1 MNREMMATIMT
12 CGMWC
17 GVASAAVDAS
27 LAARLNAM
35 VSTDRLRITHMELA
49 SEPHVAGTPGDER
62 TIGRL
67 MNLFEEAGLETTR
80 HDIWPLLARPVR
92 AEVSIVSPTPRSL
105 AVQEN
110 AVDGD
115 VDSRTSDV
123 GWNAYSGSGVAEG
136 PVVYVNYGTKQDF
149 ERLASMG
156 VSCEGKIV
164 LARYGGN
171 YRGYKV
177 KFAQQAGAIGLI
189 IFTDPAD
196 GGHVSGPVY
205 PIGGYANECHIQR
218 GSVVTMPFQGDPL
231 TPGREATEDAVRD
244 RVEDAPLPRIP
255 SQPIGYGA
263 AKEILAAMRG
273 VAAPKEWQGGL
284 GFEYR
289 LESDG
294 GGEAGVRVRV
304 EVKQERAVMRT
315 ANVIGEIRGT
325 EFPDERVIIGAHH
338 DAWNHGAS
346 DPLSGTIAVIEA
358 ARVFGALAME
368 GIKPRRTLVFAAWG
382 AEEFGIIGSSEWVE
396 GNERMLV
403 EGGVAYINLDMASM
417 GPKFG
422 ASATPSMHGVIL
434 AAAGLVPQAGAA
446 ESTVLEDWT
455 GRTAPRPGLGRR
467 PAIGNIGGG
476 SDHVAF
482 IARAGVACAAFGS
495 GGSAGQSYHSA
506 FDTLPWYWK
515 VVGADYEPAAM
526 VTKMAAMTAAA
537 YAFEA
542 EQPTTPGE
550 YARVGMETLVAA
562 TKAATEAGLDA
573 SRLEPLK
580 VAMAELAFAVRDAGT
595 GMNVAG
601 VMAMDRAWLLPEGG
615 LERRPW
621 FRNAFASP
629 DENSGYGAW
638 VFPLL
643 QAAIERKDAAE
654 WERACV
660 RTLERIEAAKVAA
673 RSREG
678 TRPSPAVLQ
687 GTGRGR

>member
-1 MNREMMATIMT
+1 MMATIVT
-12 CGMWC
+12 CGACC
-17 GVASAAVDAS
+17 GMAFAAVDAS
-27 LAARLNAM
+27 LAERLNAM
-35 VSTDRLRITHMELA
+35 VSTDRLRVTHMELA

-62 TIGRL
+62 TIARL
-67 MNLFEEAGLETTR
+67 MNLFEEAGLQTRR

-92 AEVSIVSPTPRSL
+92 VEVSIVSPTVRSL
-105 AVQEN
+105 AVREN
-110 AVDGD
+110 AAEGD
-115 VDSRTSDV
+115 VDSRTADV

-177 KFAQQAGAIGLI
+177 KFAQQAGAAGVI

-205 PIGGYANECHIQR
+205 PVGGYANECHIQR
-218 GSVVTMPFQGDPL
+218 GSIVTMPFQGDPL

-263 AKEILAAMRG
+263 AREILAAMRG

-294 GGEAGVRVRV
+294 AGEAGVRVRLAV
-304 EVKQERAVMRT
+304 EQERAVMRT

-325 EFPDERVIIGAHH
+325 EFPDQRVIIGAHH

-396 GNERMLV
+396 GNERSLI

-417 GPKFG
+417 GPRFG

-455 GRTAPRPGLGRR
+455 ARTSPRPGMGRR
-467 PAIGNIGGG
+467 PAIGSIGGG

-526 VTKMAAMTAAA
+526 VTRMAMMTAAA
-537 YAFEA
+537 YAYEA
-542 EQPTTPGE
+542 MPPVSPGE
-550 YARVGMETLVAA
+550 YARVGMESLAGA
-562 TKAATEAGLDA
+562 TKAAAEAGLDA
-573 SRLEPLK
+573 SRLEALK
-580 VAMAELAFAVRDAGT
+580 VAILELALAVRDERAD
-595 GMNVAG
+595 VASA
-601 VMAMDRAWLLPEGG
+601 MAMDRAWLLPEGG

-643 QAAIERKDAAE
+643 QAAIERKDGAE
-654 WERACV
+654 WERACA
-660 RTLERIEAAKVAA
+660 RTLERIEAAKEAA
-673 RSREG
+673 K
-678 TRPSPAVLQ
+678 
-687 GTGRGR
+687 GR

>member
-1 MNREMMATIMT
+1 MKRAMVMAMVAAA
-12 CGMWC
+12 CGWAWS
-17 GVASAAVDAS
+17 GAAFAAVDSA
-27 LAARLNAM
+27 LAGRINAM
-35 VSTDRLRITHMELA
+35 VSTDRLRVTHMELA

-62 TIGRL
+62 TIERL
-67 MNLFEEAGLETTR
+67 VNLFEEAGLETRR
-80 HDIWPLLARPVR
+80 HDIWPLLAKPVR
-92 AEVSIVSPTPRSL
+92 VEVSIVSPVARSL

-115 VDSRTSDV
+115 VDSRKSDV

-149 ERLASMG
+149 ERLAALG
-156 VSCEGKIV
+156 VSCKGKV
-164 LARYGGN
+164 ALARYGGN

-177 KFAQQAGAIGLI
+177 KFAQEAGASGII

-196 GGHVSGPVY
+196 GGYVSGPVY
-205 PIGGYANECHIQR
+205 PQGGYANECCIQR
-218 GSVVTMPFQGDPL
+218 GSIVTMPFQGDPL
-231 TPGREATEDAVRD
+231 TPGRDATKDAARD
-244 RVEDAPLPRIP
+244 RVEEAPLPRIP
-255 SQPIGYGA
+255 CQPIGYGA
-263 AKEILAAMRG
+263 AREILAQMKG
-273 VAAPKEWQGGL
+273 GAAPKEWQGGL

-294 GGEAGVRVRV
+294 SGEGGVRVRV
-304 EVKQERAVMRT
+304 EVRQERAVMKT

-325 EFPDERVIIGAHH
+325 EFPDQRVIIGAHH
-338 DAWNHGAS
+338 DAWNHGAA
-346 DPLSGTIAVIEA
+346 DPLCGTIAVVEA
-358 ARVFGALAME
+358 ARVFGALAMQ
-368 GIKPRRTLVFAAWG
+368 GIKPRRTLVFAAWA

-396 GNERMLV
+396 GNERSLI

-434 AAAGLVPQAGAA
+434 AAAGMVPQAGQP
-446 ESTVLEDWT
+446 ERTVLEDWT
-455 GRTAPRPGLGRR
+455 SRTAPTPGVGRR
-467 PAIGNIGGG
+467 PLPGPIGGG

-482 IARAGVACAAFGS
+482 LARAGVACAAFGS
-495 GGSAGQSYHSA
+495 GGSAGTSYHSA

-515 VVGADYEPAAM
+515 VVGADYESSAM
-526 VTKMAAMTAAA
+526 VSRMAAMTAAS

-550 YARVGMETLVAA
+550 YARVGMETLAAA
-562 TKAATEAGLDA
+562 TKAATQAGLDA
-573 SRLEPLK
+573 SRLEALK
-580 VAMAELAFAVRDAGT
+580 VALLEFAFAVRDAGT
-595 GMNVAG
+595 GLKVAG
-601 VMAMDRAWLLPEGG
+601 VMALDRAWLLPEGG

-621 FRNAFASP
+621 FRNAFAAP

-654 WERACV
+654 WERACA
-660 RTLERIEAAKVAA
+660 RTLERIEAAKVVA

-678 TRPSPAVLQ
+678 TRPAPGL
-687 GTGRGR
+687 TGR

>member
-1 MNREMMATIMT
+1 MNREMMATIVT

-27 LAARLNAM
+27 LAERLNAM

-62 TIGRL
+62 TIRRL
-67 MNLFEEAGLETTR
+67 ITLFEEAGLETTR

-92 AEVSIVSPTPRSL
+92 AEVSIVSPMPRSL

-149 ERLASMG
+149 ERLASLG

-263 AKEILAAMRG
+263 AREILAAMRG

-434 AAAGLVPQAGAA
+434 AAAGLVPQSGAA

-482 IARAGVACAAFGS
+482 IARAGVCRVRKRWERGSVVSLGLRHVAVVLEGGGGGLRASGDGDEDGDDDGGGVCLRGRAADDAGRVRAGGHGNVGGGDEGGDGGGAGRVAAGAAEGGDGGACLRGAGCGHGDER
-495 GGSAGQSYHSA
+495 GGRDG
-506 FDTLPWYWK
+506 D
-515 VVGADYEPAAM
+515 G
-526 VTKMAAMTAAA
+526 
-537 YAFEA
+537 
-542 EQPTTPGE
+542 PG
-550 YARVGMETLVAA
+550 VAA
-562 TKAATEAGLDA
+562 T
-573 SRLEPLK
+573 
-580 VAMAELAFAVRDAGT
+580 
-595 GMNVAG
+595 
-601 VMAMDRAWLLPEGG
+601 
-615 LERRPW
+615 
-621 FRNAFASP
+621 
-629 DENSGYGAW
+629 
-638 VFPLL
+638 
-643 QAAIERKDAAE
+643 
-654 WERACV
+654 
-660 RTLERIEAAKVAA
+660 
-673 RSREG
+673 
-678 TRPSPAVLQ
+678 
-687 GTGRGR
+687 RGRA

>member
-1 MNREMMATIMT
+1 
-12 CGMWC
+12 
-17 GVASAAVDAS
+17 
-27 LAARLNAM
+27 
-35 VSTDRLRITHMELA
+35 
-49 SEPHVAGTPGDER
+49 
-62 TIGRL
+62 
-67 MNLFEEAGLETTR
+67 
-80 HDIWPLLARPVR
+80 
-92 AEVSIVSPTPRSL
+92 
-105 AVQEN
+105 
-110 AVDGD
+110 
-115 VDSRTSDV
+115 
-123 GWNAYSGSGVAEG
+123 
-136 PVVYVNYGTKQDF
+136 
-149 ERLASMG
+149 
-156 VSCEGKIV
+156 
-164 LARYGGN
+164 
-171 YRGYKV
+171 
-177 KFAQQAGAIGLI
+177 
-189 IFTDPAD
+189 
-196 GGHVSGPVY
+196 
-205 PIGGYANECHIQR
+205 
-218 GSVVTMPFQGDPL
+218 
-231 TPGREATEDAVRD
+231 
-244 RVEDAPLPRIP
+244 
-255 SQPIGYGA
+255 
-263 AKEILAAMRG
+263 
-273 VAAPKEWQGGL
+273 
-284 GFEYR
+284 
-289 LESDG
+289 
-294 GGEAGVRVRV
+294 
-304 EVKQERAVMRT
+304 
-315 ANVIGEIRGT
+315 
-325 EFPDERVIIGAHH
+325 
-338 DAWNHGAS
+338 
-346 DPLSGTIAVIEA
+346 
-358 ARVFGALAME
+358 
-368 GIKPRRTLVFAAWG
+368 
-382 AEEFGIIGSSEWVE
+382 
-396 GNERMLV
+396 MLV

-526 VTKMAAMTAAA
+526 VTKMAMMTAAA

-673 RSREG
+673 S
-678 TRPSPAVLQ
+678 
-687 GTGRGR
+687 GR